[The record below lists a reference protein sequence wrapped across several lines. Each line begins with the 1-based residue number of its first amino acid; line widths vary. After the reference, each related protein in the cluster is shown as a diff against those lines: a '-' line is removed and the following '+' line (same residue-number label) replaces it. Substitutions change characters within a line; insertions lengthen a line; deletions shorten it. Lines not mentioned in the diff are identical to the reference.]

1 MATKTQTTRVL
12 FNTTKRIKDAA
23 KARAYKE
30 GSDLTAILNQSMLL
44 YAEGSF
50 DPDDFLTKE
59 DMVSIRRGLAD
70 MKAGRVYSVEQVKEH
85 FRTIDEKAGHAAAL
99 R

>member
-30 GSDLTAILNQSMLL
+30 GSDLTAILNQAMLL

-59 DMVSIRRGLAD
+59 DVLAIRRAEAD
-70 MKAGRVYSVEQVKEH
+70 VKAGRVYSQKEMNAY
-85 FRTIDEKAGHAAAL
+85 FKRIDAKA
-99 R
+99 

>member
-1 MATKTQTTRVL
+1 MTTTTTRVL

-30 GSDLTAILNQSMLL
+30 GTNLTSVLNQAMLL
-44 YAEGSF
+44 YSEGSF

-59 DMVSIRRGLAD
+59 DILAIRRAEAD
-70 MKAGRVYSVEQVKEH
+70 IKAGRVYSLDQVTK
-85 FRTIDEKAGHAAAL
+85 RLNLD
-99 R
+99 

>member
-30 GSDLTAILNQSMLL
+30 GSDLTSVLNQSMLL

-59 DMVSIRRGLAD
+59 DVLAIRRAEAD
-70 MKAGRVYSVEQVKEH
+70 VKAGRVYSQREMNAYFK
-85 FRTIDEKAGHAAAL
+85 RIDAKA
-99 R
+99 